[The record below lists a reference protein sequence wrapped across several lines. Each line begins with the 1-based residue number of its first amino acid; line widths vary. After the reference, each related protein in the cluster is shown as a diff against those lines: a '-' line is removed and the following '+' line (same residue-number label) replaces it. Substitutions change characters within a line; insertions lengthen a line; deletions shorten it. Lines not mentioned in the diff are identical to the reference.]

1 MLHRADMAE
10 AQVLRAGAPH
20 GGESTP
26 RRHPTLDSLCSH
38 LESILWGRAA
48 ERLLSIDGAVPAVA
62 AGEVGSRTLVLLPAW
77 DWRLPAMKI
86 GRKGRD
92 HESGETLLM
101 PVRLDWGGNDALVQL
116 VRHEGPARPFRW
128 TAQSMGWSDTGE
140 WADAGELSSHISH
153 QAEKPSRV
161 TSLNAIVSDENYSA
175 PGIQCFTAQS
185 LHDLVRA
192 GRQSQWQLLF
202 SLEPFVT
209 ATVHKAHAAV
219 SHEIGALTGRVQTV
233 LHETG
238 IEQVVNVMMVGDT
251 AVDSTEGA
259 SVSRLLEHCLRPDRF
274 AKVDPLMYLSRNLR
288 RDAEDH
294 IRRAIGDP
302 RIGPKVRR
310 VAAQMPGATLEEIV
324 AAYRLEHPQDK
335 LSTSRAQAA
344 LNVGSDPMARS
355 VLIDPETNRGAR

>member
-1 MLHRADMAE
+1 MVE
-10 AQVLRAGAPH
+10 AQALRAGAPS
-20 GGESTP
+20 GGEDAP

-38 LESILWGRAA
+38 LETILWGRAA
-48 ERLLSIDGAVPAVA
+48 EDLLSAAGAVDAA
-62 AGEVGSRTLVLLPAW
+62 AGGTRPRTLVLLPAW
-77 DWRLPAMKI
+77 DWRLPAMEI

-92 HESGETLLM
+92 HESGEALLM
-101 PVRLDWGGNDALVQL
+101 PVRLDWGGNEALVRL
-116 VRHEGPARPFRW
+116 EGHRGPERPYHW
-128 TAQSMGWSDTGE
+128 TAQSMGWTDR
-140 WADAGELSSHISH
+140 GELTHDSEFSQKNSHE
-153 QAEKPSRV
+153 AENLSRV
-161 TSLNAIVSDENYSA
+161 VSLNAIVSDVSYSA
-175 PGIQCFTAQS
+175 PGIYRCTAQS

-209 ATVHKAHAAV
+209 ATVHKAHSAV

-238 IEQVVNVMMVGDT
+238 IEQVVNVMMVGDS
-251 AVDSTEGA
+251 AVDTADGA

-310 VAAQMPGATLEEIV
+310 VAAQMPGASLEEIV
-324 AAYRLEHPQDK
+324 TAYRAEFPQDK

-355 VLIDPETNRGAR
+355 VLIDPETNGGAR

>member
-1 MLHRADMAE
+1 MAE
-10 AQVLRAGAPH
+10 TQAERAGAPEA
-20 GGESTP
+20 GESAP
-26 RRHPTLDSLCSH
+26 RRHPTLDSLCSR

-48 ERLLSIDGAVPAVA
+48 EELLVSGSTTPTGPRAV
-62 AGEVGSRTLVLLPAW
+62 TLLPAW
-77 DWRLPAMKI
+77 DWRMPAMDI

-92 HESGETLLM
+92 HESGQALLM
-101 PVRLDWGGNDALVQL
+101 PVRLDWGGNDALVRL
-116 VRHEGPARPFRW
+116 EGADAPERPYQW
-128 TAQSMGWSDTGE
+128 TAHSMGWTDSGE
-140 WADAGELSSHISH
+140 VAHLHERPPNIS
-153 QAEKPSRV
+153 QRAKNSSRV
-161 TSLNAIVSDENYSA
+161 TSLNAIVSDGNYSA
-175 PGIQCFTAQS
+175 PGIHRYTVDGLQ
-185 LHDLVRA
+185 DIVRA

-209 ATVHKAHAAV
+209 ATVHKAHSAV
-219 SHEIGALTGRVQTV
+219 SHEIGELTGRVQSV

-238 IEQVVNVMMVGDT
+238 IEQVVNAMMLGDT
-251 AVDSTEGA
+251 SMDSTDGA
-259 SVSRLLEHCLRPDRF
+259 SVSRLLEQCLRPDRF

-310 VAAQMPGATLEEIV
+310 VAAHMTGATVDEIV

-335 LSTSRAQAA
+335 LSTARAQAA

>member
-1 MLHRADMAE
+1 MVE
-10 AQVLRAGAPH
+10 AQVLSAGAPD
-20 GGESTP
+20 GGGSAP
-26 RRHPTLDSLCSH
+26 RRHPTLESLCSH

-48 ERLLSIDGAVPAVA
+48 EQLLA
-62 AGEVGSRTLVLLPAW
+62 AGPTAGAAPGTVAENGAGPRTLVLLPAW
-77 DWRLPAMKI
+77 DWRLPAMEI

-101 PVRLDWGGNDALVQL
+101 PVRLDWGGNDALIRV
-116 VRHEGPARPFRW
+116 EGPEGPERPYRW
-128 TAQSMGWSDTGE
+128 TAHSMGW
-140 WADAGELSSHISH
+140 ADSGDLSHPGELRPNNS
-153 QAEKPSRV
+153 QRAKNPSRV
-161 TSLNAIVSDENYSA
+161 TSLNAIVSDGNYSA
-175 PGIQCFTAQS
+175 PGIHRYTVEG

-192 GRQSQWQLLF
+192 GRHSQWQLLF

-209 ATVHKAHAAV
+209 ATVHKAHSAV
-219 SHEIGALTGRVQTV
+219 SHEIGALSGRVQAV

-238 IEQVVNVMMVGDT
+238 IEQVVNVMMVGET
-251 AVDSTEGA
+251 AVDSAEDA

-310 VAAQMPGATLEEIV
+310 VAAQMPGATLDEIV

-335 LSTSRAQAA
+335 LSTARAQAA